1 MTERR
6 KTTADPSDSVTC
18 SFCGAEM
25 KKSGPIVTG
34 PGVNICS
41 ECITLCSS
49 LLQDSCDDERDRM
62 SCVIDV
68 PSPSEIVRL
77 LDDDVVGQH
86 HVKRQ
91 LAVAVYNHY
100 KRLKQ
105 HTHQTRN
112 PALHGVAIEKSN
124 ILLIG
129 PSGSGKTL
137 LAKTLAKMLDVP
149 FTIADATTLTE
160 AGYVGEDVE
169 SILLNLLQNADSN
182 AAAAEM
188 GIIYVDEIDK
198 ITRKTA
204 NPSITRD
211 VSGEGVQQALLK
223 IMEGTIARVPPRGGR
238 KHPQQSYISI
248 NTENILFICGG
259 AFVGLDERRS
269 GKENHGTIGF
279 GDLQTPGGSDP
290 AGGALQPSD
299 IISYGMI
306 PEFVGR
312 LPIVA
317 ELAPLSCQ
325 DLVTVLTA
333 PKNSLVKQYQ
343 KLCDMDGVDLS
354 FTQGAL
360 EHIARTSM
368 QLGTG
373 ARGLRSVMETLMS
386 NVMFSM
392 PDLQDCGSIRVTS
405 KHARTGVSAQDI
417 VAKPGQQ
424 AA

>member
-1 MTERR
+1 MN
-6 KTTADPSDSVTC
+6 
-18 SFCGAEM
+18 SF
-25 KKSGPIVTG
+25 
-34 PGVNICS
+34 
-41 ECITLCSS
+41 LD
-49 LLQDSCDDERDRM
+49 LQ
-62 SCVIDV
+62 
-68 PSPSEIVRL
+68 SPSKIVRL
-77 LDDDVVGQH
+77 LDEHVVGQAR
-86 HVKRQ
+86 VKRQ

-105 HTHQTRN
+105 HQHQTGN
-112 PALHGVAIEKSN
+112 PALHGVDIEKSN

-137 LAKTLAKMLDVP
+137 LAKTLARMLDVP

-169 SILLNLLQNADSN
+169 SILLNLLHNADSN
-182 AAAAEM
+182 VAAAEV

-198 ITRKTA
+198 ITRKSS
-204 NPSITRD
+204 NPSLTRD

-259 AFVGLDERRS
+259 AFVGLDELRTS
-269 GKENHGTIGF
+269 QADQGAIGF
-279 GDLQTPGGSDP
+279 GSEPKP
-290 AGGALQPSD
+290 AGSVRAKMGFQPRD
-299 IISYGMI
+299 IVSYGMI

-317 ELAPLSCQ
+317 ELDQLSCKE
-325 DLVTVLTA
+325 LITVLTT

-368 QLGTG
+368 ELGTG
-373 ARGLRSVMETLMS
+373 ARGLRSVLEELMS

-392 PDLQDCGSIRVTS
+392 PDLPACGAIRVTS
-405 KHARTGVSAQDI
+405 KQARAGVSVQDI
-417 VAKPGQQ
+417 VATPGRN